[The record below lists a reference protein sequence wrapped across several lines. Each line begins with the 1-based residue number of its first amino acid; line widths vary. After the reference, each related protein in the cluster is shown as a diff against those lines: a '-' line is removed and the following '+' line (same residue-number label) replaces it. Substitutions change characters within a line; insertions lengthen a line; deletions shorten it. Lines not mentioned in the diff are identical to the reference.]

1 MKKNVVKAII
11 KEKQQEISQLK
22 LIRRP
27 ISYENNM
34 CYVNVGIRRAGKSYL
49 LYQDIQER
57 VAAGQTTIGDCLF
70 INFED
75 ERLAEIKAD
84 YVGFNPCGIIA

>member
-27 ISYENNM
+27 ISYEDNM

-57 VAAGQTTIGDCLF
+57 VAVC
-70 INFED
+70 
-75 ERLAEIKAD
+75 ERQDQFATAD
-84 YVGFNPCGIIA
+84 QYVCPDG